1 MVTGRNDQVDQWEN
15 KFHDFS
21 MLIAG
26 GAIVWNTD
34 DHFSIY
40 NPFDPREHWE
50 FW

>member
-15 KFHDFS
+15 KLHDFS
-21 MLIAG
+21 MLIG

-34 DHFSIY
+34 DNFSIY